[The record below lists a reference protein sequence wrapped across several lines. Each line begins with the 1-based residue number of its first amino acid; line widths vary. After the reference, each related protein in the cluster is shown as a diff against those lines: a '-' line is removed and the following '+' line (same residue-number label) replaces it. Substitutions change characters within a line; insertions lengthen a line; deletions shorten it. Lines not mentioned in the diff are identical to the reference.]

1 MSRIGR
7 TGYFELVFSA
17 PRSIPAFPTPLRRA
31 LVQHWLWHRFA
42 RANCFSGDLK
52 DALATLNEAAGA
64 TLMKVD
70 LQQVDTEIAALQSRL
85 AAINDNLDECRIGY
99 FEHPWA
105 WSQMRKML
113 AAERHRAQRRL
124 DEFTFVRKCVGGR
137 QLWSIPTPSFRS
149 LVNPGEG
156 NVDLHRLTFRLI
168 QGGRS

>member
-1 MSRIGR
+1 
-7 TGYFELVFSA
+7 
-17 PRSIPAFPTPLRRA
+17 
-31 LVQHWLWHRFA
+31 
-42 RANCFSGDLK
+42 
-52 DALATLNEAAGA
+52 
-64 TLMKVD
+64 MKVD